1 MPQMTDYHCRN
12 CGHEFTIEI
21 LTKDEAQ
28 KARDK
33 GEHLGG
39 VYCPKCHRG
48 DLIKLRSAA

>member
-1 MPQMTDYHCRN
+1 MPVMTDYHCNN
-12 CGHEFTIEI
+12 CGHNFSLEI

-33 GEHLGG
+33 GEPLSGIH
-39 VYCPKCHRG
+39 CPKCHRT